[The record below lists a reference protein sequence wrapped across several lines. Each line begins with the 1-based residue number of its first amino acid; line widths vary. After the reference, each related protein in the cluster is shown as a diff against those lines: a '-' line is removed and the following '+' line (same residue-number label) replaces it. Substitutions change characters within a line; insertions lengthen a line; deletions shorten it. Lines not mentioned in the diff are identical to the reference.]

1 MPKQTT
7 CARCAKSMLVPDG
20 AAGARIAC
28 PHCRSELLVGFDG
41 ASLSLAPAA
50 AEMIEPEFG
59 LPSFLAPAVP
69 AAAATAARGQPPA
82 GKAGSRYRGRQAAA
96 AATTTTA
103 DCVIR
108 RFVCDED
115 PAVGKKLA
123 ETIRDFL
130 KKEECFASVQVT
142 DDPNQFGRKVTV
154 EDGSVSVAA
163 MPGGFMRKGSC
174 AISAETTIIP
184 ESGKPFS
191 STASAQQQ
199 QGSIGNM
206 TKGNVKIC
214 ARKIAADVVKRAA
227 GCKHMYATISNMA
240 TVALIFG
247 LMGIIPFFAFAAIAI
262 VLILGL
268 LVLIFN
274 SERKKKVGL
283 VRIGIGLVFTI
294 AGIVFSIL
302 IIKEDSRPKTRSY
315 PPPPSHS
322 STRY

>member
-1 MPKQTT
+1 MPKQT
-7 CARCAKSMLVPDG
+7 RCAKCAKAMLVPDG

-50 AEMIEPEFG
+50 AEVTEPEFG

-69 AAAATAARGQPPA
+69 AGAATAARAQEPA
-82 GKAGSRYRGRQAAA
+82 KKAASRYRGRQAAA
-96 AATTTTA
+96 TAATTTA

-115 PAVGKKLA
+115 PTVGQGLA
-123 ETIRDFL
+123 EAIRNLL
-130 KKEECFASVQVT
+130 KKEECFASVEVS

-247 LMGIIPFFAFAAIAI
+247 LIGIIPFFAFAAIAI

-283 VRIGIGLVFTI
+283 VRVGMGTVF
-294 AGIVFSIL
+294 AVLGIVLTIL
-302 IIKEDSRPKTRSY
+302 VIQQESKSKKRPYS
-315 PPPPSHS
+315 PSPNYS
-322 STRY
+322 STRH